1 MSDEGTD
8 VGLLAPGRA
17 GSPAEA
23 ATDDSAFLQAML
35 DAEAALTRAQA
46 EAGLAPADAA
56 AAVGAA
62 ARADRFDV
70 RDIALRARSGGNPVI
85 PLVADLTAAVPAE
98 AAPYV
103 HRGATSQDIMD
114 TAMML
119 VARRTLDLILADL
132 TRTEAAL
139 ARLAAEHR
147 DTVLPGRTLT
157 QHAVPTTFGL
167 KAAGWRSLTLD
178 ARDRVR
184 SLRDTLPAQLGGAAG
199 TLAAFGAYAESGG
212 AARAGSAVAS
222 AGASSETPSG
232 AGSAGVSAGASS
244 GGASP
249 DHSSAVPAETSPP
262 NSPSADTHLATPV
275 GASSTDACP
284 PHTAPANVSPDDSP
298 PAESSLADKLVAGYA
313 RELRLA
319 EPVLPWH
326 TLRTP
331 VADLAGVLAF
341 VAGALGKAAVDVLT
355 LSRTELAEVSEG
367 AGGGSSAMPHKA
379 NPVRST
385 LVAAAARR
393 APALAATLHA
403 SMAAEDERPAG
414 AWHAEWETLR
424 DLLRTVGGAS
434 HHAAELAENLRV
446 HPEAMREHL
455 GLTHG
460 LIVSERLTAELTPLL
475 GRARA
480 KELLTSAARRT
491 RDEGK
496 TLAEVLADEPGLA
509 AVDLTELTDPARY
522 TGSAGA
528 LTDRAL
534 ERR

>member
-1 MSDEGTD
+1 MSLVPAGLVAAGLEGAD

-23 ATDDSAFLQAML
+23 ATGDTAFLRAML

-46 EAGLAPADAA
+46 EVGLAPAEASTAVTAA
-56 AAVGAA
+56 AD
-62 ARADRFDV
+62 ADRFDV
-70 RDIALRARSGGNPVI
+70 RELALRARSGGNPVI

-139 ARLAAEHR
+139 SRLATEHR
-147 DTVLPGRTLT
+147 DTVMPGRTLT

-167 KAAGWRSLTLD
+167 KAAGWRTLVLD

-184 SLRDTLPAQLGGAAG
+184 TVRDALPAQLGGAAG
-199 TLAAFGAYAESGG
+199 TLAAFGAYARNYSPGASAGTEAAAPGAEAASG
-212 AARAGSAVAS
+212 AAEAGWAGAEASWAAAQVASGTHGPSGAGARSEVEAS
-222 AGASSETPSG
+222 AGAEAAPG
-232 AGSAGVSAGASS
+232 ADRAGGGLLGA
-244 GGASP
+244 
-249 DHSSAVPAETSPP
+249 
-262 NSPSADTHLATPV
+262 
-275 GASSTDACP
+275 
-284 PHTAPANVSPDDSP
+284 
-298 PAESSLADKLVAGYA
+298 YA
-313 RELRLA
+313 RCLGLA
-319 EPVLPWH
+319 EPALPWH

-341 VAGALGKAAVDVLT
+341 TAGAVGKAAVDILT
-355 LSRTELAEVSEG
+355 LSRTELAEVTEG

-414 AWHAEWETLR
+414 AWHAEWEPLR

-434 HHAAELAENLRV
+434 YHAAELTENLQV

-491 RDEGK
+491 RDEGR
-496 TLAEVLADEPGLA
+496 TLAEVLAEEPALA
-509 AVDLTELTDPARY
+509 DVDLAELTDPAHY
-522 TGSAGA
+522 TGSAGT

>member
-1 MSDEGTD
+1 MSAVGLEGFD
-8 VGLLAPGRA
+8 VGLLSPGRA
-17 GSPAEA
+17 GSPAES
-23 ATDDSAFLQAML
+23 TTGDTAFLQAML

-46 EAGLAPADAA
+46 EVGLAPAEAA
-56 AAVGAA
+56 TAVTAA

-70 RDIALRARSGGNPVI
+70 RDVALRARSGGNPVI

-103 HRGATSQDIMD
+103 HRGATSQDILD

-147 DTVLPGRTLT
+147 YTVMPGRTLT

-167 KAAGWRSLTLD
+167 KAAGWRALTLD

-184 SLRDTLPAQLGGAAG
+184 AVRDTLPAQLGGAAG
-199 TLAAFGAYAESGG
+199 TLAAFAAYAESSHPG
-212 AARAGSAVAS
+212 V
-222 AGASSETPSG
+222 PSG
-232 AGSAGVSAGASS
+232 ALPADVGIGIGI
-244 GGASP
+244 GEGL
-249 DHSSAVPAETSPP
+249 VPAYSR
-262 NSPSADTHLATPV
+262 HLQLA
-275 GASSTDACP
+275 
-284 PHTAPANVSPDDSP
+284 APA
-298 PAESSLADKLVAGYA
+298 
-313 RELRLA
+313 
-319 EPVLPWH
+319 LPWH

-341 VAGALGKAAVDVLT
+341 TAGALGKAAVDILT
-355 LSRTELAEVSEG
+355 LARTEIAELSEG

-385 LVAAAARR
+385 LVVAAARR
-393 APALAATLHA
+393 APGLAATLHA

-414 AWHAEWETLR
+414 AWHAEWEPLR

-434 HHAAELAENLRV
+434 THAAGLTENLQV

-491 RDEGK
+491 RDQGR
-496 TLAEVLADEPGLA
+496 TLLEVLAEEPELS
-509 AVDLTELTDPARY
+509 AVDLTELADPTRY